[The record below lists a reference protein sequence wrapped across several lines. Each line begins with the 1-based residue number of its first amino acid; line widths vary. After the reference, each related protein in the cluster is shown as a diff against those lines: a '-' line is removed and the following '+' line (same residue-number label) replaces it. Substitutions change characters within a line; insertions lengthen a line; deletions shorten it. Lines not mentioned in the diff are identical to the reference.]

1 MTMPVEVIAEAA
13 QGYEGDPTL
22 ARMLA
27 RGAARA
33 GADAVKF
40 QLVYVD
46 EVLAPGHQHYDIFRS
61 LEMPRKAWEAVA
73 REARSGGIKFYLDIF
88 GEQSLREAHALGADA
103 VKIHSTDFF
112 NASVV
117 RLALTLMPRVFVS
130 IGGITADEL
139 GAFLAQHQI
148 QPGGKV
154 CLLYGFQ
161 AEPTP
166 VASNNLNRLRVLQ
179 ARFPGY
185 AFGFMDHTDAE
196 CAEALTLPL
205 LALPFGVC
213 CIEKHLTLDRPL
225 RLEDYVSAL
234 SVQEFQ
240 GFVKALRRLEPALGT
255 EQLQL
260 TPAELTYRRKA
271 VKAVVAHR
279 PLKHGQVVTAEDVCL
294 KRPALPIPTMMPHLE
309 EVLGRVLEADVQPNQ
324 PVTKEMLR

>member
-1 MTMPVEVIAEAA
+1 MPVEIIAEAA

-46 EVLAPGHQHYDIFRS
+46 EVLAPGHEHYDIFRS
-61 LEMPRKAWEAVA
+61 LEMPRKAWEAAA
-73 REARSGGIKFYLDIF
+73 REARREGIKFYLDIF
-88 GEQSLREAHALGADA
+88 GEQSLREAHALGVDA

-117 RLALTLMPRVFVS
+117 DLALELIPRVFVS
-130 IGGITADEL
+130 IGGITADEVEI
-139 GAFLAQHQI
+139 FLAQHQLR
-148 QPGGKV
+148 PEGKV

-166 VASNNLNRLRVLQ
+166 IESNHLNRLRALQ
-179 ARFPGY
+179 ERFPGY
-185 AFGFMDHTDAE
+185 AFGFMDHTDAAS
-196 CAEALTLPL
+196 AEALTLPL
-205 LALPFGVC
+205 LALPLGVC
-213 CIEKHLTLDRPL
+213 CVEKHLTLDRPL

-234 SVQEFQ
+234 SVQEFYT
-240 GFVKALRRLEPALGT
+240 FVKTLRRLEPALGT
-255 EQLQL
+255 AQLQL

-271 VKAVVAHR
+271 VKAVVASR
-279 PLKHGQVVTAEDVCL
+279 PLKQGQVVTADDVCL
-294 KRPALPIPTMMPHLE
+294 KRPASPGPSTVPHLH
-309 EVLGRVLEADVQPNQ
+309 EVVGRVVEADVEPNQ
-324 PVTKEMLR
+324 PVTKEMLK

>member
-1 MTMPVEVIAEAA
+1 MPVEIIAEAA

-33 GADAVKF
+33 KADAVKF

-73 REARSGGIKFYLDIF
+73 REARREGIKFYLDIF

-117 RLALTLMPRVFVS
+117 QLALKLMPRVFIS

-148 QPGGKV
+148 RPEHPV

-166 VASNNLNRLRVLQ
+166 VDANHLNRLAALRR
-179 ARFPGY
+179 RFPDY

-196 CAEALTLPL
+196 LAEALTLPL
-205 LALPFGVC
+205 LALPFGVR

-225 RLEDYVSAL
+225 HLEDYVSAL

-240 GFVKALRRLEPALGT
+240 TFVATIRRLEPALGAGD
-255 EQLQL
+255 LAL
-260 TPAELTYRRKA
+260 TPPERTYRKKA
-271 VKAVVAHR
+271 LKAVVAHR
-279 PLKHGQVVTAEDVCL
+279 PLKQGQTLTPADVCL
-294 KRPALPIPTMMPHLE
+294 KRPASLGSSTYLPRLE
-309 EVLGRVLEADVQPNQ
+309 DAIGRVVEADVQPNQ

>member
-1 MTMPVEVIAEAA
+1 MPVEIIAEAA

-61 LEMPRKAWEAVA
+61 LEMPQQVWEAVA
-73 REARSGGIKFYLDIF
+73 KEARNEGIKFYLDIF
-88 GEQSLREAHALGADA
+88 GERSLRQAHALGADA

-117 RLALTLMPRVFVS
+117 QLALKLMPRVFIS

-139 GAFLAQHQI
+139 DVFLAQHRIRQGD
-148 QPGGKV
+148 PV

-166 VASNNLNRLRVLQ
+166 VASNNLRRLAALRQ
-179 ARFPGY
+179 RFPGY

-225 RLEDYVSAL
+225 KLEDYISAL
-234 SVQEFQ
+234 SVEQFQ
-240 GFVKALRRLEPALGT
+240 AFVRGVRNLEPALGADH
-255 EQLQL
+255 LQL
-260 TPAELTYRRKA
+260 TPAELMYRRKA
-271 VKAVVAHR
+271 VKAVVANR

-294 KRPALPIPTMMPHLE
+294 KRPASPGPSMVPHLE
-309 EVLGRVLEADVQPNQ
+309 EVIGRVIEADVEPNQ
-324 PVTKEMLR
+324 PVTKEILK